1 MEELWKAIEGYEGK
15 YEVSNYGRI
24 KSYAQNKQGKITLGY
39 TDHKGYKT
47 IYLYDKPQCGKWY
60 KVHRLV
66 ASAFISNP
74 NNLPQINH
82 KDEDKSNN
90 AVDNLEWCTND
101 YNIHYGTRILR
112 ATESNRCCETT
123 SMKVCSVDANGCVEY
138 FDSINEAERQTGI
151 SNANISRTLKGRTKH
166 AGKREW
172 YYINC
177 KSPTTTERKGAS
189 TKLAM

>member
-1 MEELWKAIEGYEGK
+1 MEEIWKPIRN
-15 YEVSNYGRI
+15 YEVSNLGRI
-24 KSYAQNKQGKITLGY
+24 RSYAQSKQGKIALGY

-47 IYLYDKPQCGKWY
+47 IYLYDKPRHGKWY

-66 ASAFISNP
+66 AYTFIANP

-82 KDEDKSNN
+82 KDENKANN
-90 AVDNLEWCTND
+90 RVDNLEWCTND
-101 YNIHYGTRILR
+101 YNLHYGTKISR
-112 ATESNRCCETT
+112 AAETNRCCETT
-123 SMKVCSVDANGCVEY
+123 SKKVYSIDDNGFIEY

-151 SNANISRTLKGRTKH
+151 CHANISRTIMGRTKH

-172 YYINC
+172 YYTDC

-189 TKLAM
+189 LILAM